1 MIPSDMFGTKK
12 TSDQKITGV
21 VTGIVTDNK
30 DPESMG
36 RVKVMV
42 SRISGED
49 ESNWA
54 RVCSFMAGND
64 RGGLF
69 LPEIDDEVLVA
80 FENGDFGC
88 PYVIGCLW
96 NGKDALPK
104 ENSDDDVRLIKSR
117 SGHLIILDDT
127 DGAEKIEIKDG
138 SGETMIAF
146 DTGDKKITIE
156 SGKDIEITASN
167 GKVTIDAKEIE
178 LKSSDASKFEAGSD
192 LDLKGENVNI
202 N

>member
-1 MIPSDMFGTKK
+1 MSSDMFGTKALP
-12 TSDQKITGV
+12 DQKITGV
-21 VTGIVTDNK
+21 AAGIVTDNK
-30 DPESMG
+30 DPENMG

-64 RGGLF
+64 RGGFF

-80 FENGDFGC
+80 FENGNVDC

-104 ENSDDDVRLIKSR
+104 ENSDDDIRLIKSR

-146 DTGDKKITIE
+146 ETSDKKITIE
-156 SGKDIEITASN
+156 SGQDIEISASN

-178 LKSSDASKFEAGSD
+178 IKSSDAMKIEAGSD
-192 LDLKGENVNI
+192 LDLKGETVNI